1 MAKNILVSALGA
13 QPDIIE
19 ETVGYI
25 NFKEVDFYEKLAS
38 FQSIQTSREEAGF
51 SFFPID
57 ELWLVATDR
66 EHKEVGNRVIKS
78 THEDF
83 GRIEEN
89 CRKYVKTIR
98 LFILQGVSDIT
109 NDDEAFQYRDLAYRV
124 IAYARQQCDGGKLY
138 LSLACGRK
146 TMSADFQEAAYC
158 FGCDALIHVLGDTKD
173 SAFPLNLGAVKKNE
187 VLQLS
192 VFS

>member
-25 NFKEVDFYEKLAS
+25 NFNKVDFYEKLAS

-66 EHKEVGNRVIKS
+66 EHKEVGSRVIKS
-78 THEDF
+78 THEDLHKQMEPEAYKNVLY
-83 GRIEEN
+83 RLILDI
-89 CRKYVKTIR
+89 VKTI
-98 LFILQGVSDIT
+98 IQ
-109 NDDEAFQYRDLAYRV
+109 
-124 IAYARQQCDGGKLY
+124 
-138 LSLACGRK
+138 
-146 TMSADFQEAAYC
+146 
-158 FGCDALIHVLGDTKD
+158 
-173 SAFPLNLGAVKKNE
+173 
-187 VLQLS
+187 
-192 VFS
+192 

>member
-25 NFKEVDFYEKLAS
+25 NFKEVDFYEKLLS
-38 FQSIQTSREEAGF
+38 FQSIQISREEADF
-51 SFFPID
+51 SSFPID

-78 THEDF
+78 TLEDF
-83 GRIEEN
+83 EKIEES
-89 CRKYVKTIR
+89 CGKYVKRIR
-98 LFILQGVSDIT
+98 LFVLQGISDIT

-124 IAYARQQCDGGKLY
+124 IAYAR
-138 LSLACGRK
+138 
-146 TMSADFQEAAYC
+146 
-158 FGCDALIHVLGDTKD
+158 
-173 SAFPLNLGAVKKNE
+173 
-187 VLQLS
+187 
-192 VFS
+192 